1 MDMDGK
7 VLFKIL
13 RKKLSLFG
21 RWRGQRCDGDST
33 TWFEVRRHCRM
44 LLKNSRGTVFEV
56 RVGRVNNIQTHC
68 LKMEDKSA
76 FKVVDMGDG
85 LLAQVGFFFS
95 SFSSFLYWRDL
106 SWLILRPS

>member
-44 LLKNSRGTVFEV
+44 LLKNSSGTVFEV

-68 LKMEDKSA
+68 LRIEGKSA
-76 FKVVDMGDG
+76 FKVVDMEDG
-85 LLAQVGFFFS
+85 LLAQ
-95 SFSSFLYWRDL
+95 R
-106 SWLILRPS
+106 LRKADECKKGTVKREEK